1 MKLFGKRFWASVLSL
16 LMMLSV
22 VPMQAF
28 AEEMVYSEDASA
40 ASSQAVPSSSDTL
53 ATSNALS
60 ESAESLPVQSG
71 QEGST
76 PVVSSSS
83 EATSSSESDL
93 EESPSPAVSSSN
105 QQGEKDSSVG
115 TPPANNSQDASGSS
129 SNSDSSVAQS
139 APDSTESTP
148 ARTEIQLNEEK
159 LTLTVGDTFQLS
171 GTCYP
176 DGEVISEAI
185 WESSA
190 PEFAAVDA
198 TGLVTAQAP
207 GEARISV
214 TADGLTAVCEVT
226 VEGLPEFVIEDG
238 ILVAYNGSATELV
251 VPEGVVEIAD
261 HFLAENET
269 IEKLILPDGL
279 KKIGEKAF
287 YGCKNLKEI
296 EFPATLTEI
305 GDEAFSACDQ
315 LEKAQFEANPE
326 ILGQNVFL
334 NVAQQFVLVGPAGG
348 LLEQY
353 AKENNLLFEATE
365 LSDET
370 DGSEVPEDGEEPVSD
385 EEADSEMSNELAVMH
400 GWQVIDGNTYYFL
413 ENGEKAKGLMQIEG
427 ETYYFNDSGV
437 MQTRFVT
444 IGTDTYY
451 FSIYGGK
458 AVKGWFTQENGDKYY
473 ADTTTGKVAKG
484 LTTIDGQTYYF
495 DGTGVMQTRF
505 ATVGTDT
512 YYFSIYSGA
521 MVKGWFTQENGSQYY
536 ADQTT
541 GRIAKGL
548 TKIDGKFY
556 YFDNSGVMQ
565 TRFVTIGADTYYFSI
580 YSGAA
585 ITSWFTQENGDKYY
599 ADPSTGKI
607 VKGVK
612 QVDSKWTYFDESTGK
627 VLIETVTFN
636 VPTKATDGNTY
647 CILTGG
653 QKATGLTKIGDETY
667 YFNDSGVMQ
676 TRFVNI
682 GSDTYYF
689 SIYSGKAIKGWFTQ
703 ENGDKYYADATTGK
717 VAKGLTKIDGSTY
730 YFNDSGVMQTRFVTV
745 GNDTY
750 YFSIYD
756 GKAIKGWFT
765 QENGDKYYADVTTGK
780 VAKGLTKIDGDTYY
794 FNDSGVM
801 QTRFVTVGNDTY
813 YFSIYDGKAIKGWFT
828 QENGDRYY
836 ADKDTAV
843 IAKGKVSVDGVLY
856 WFWNDGVVASP
867 IRPGEFV
874 TFDGKTYYYDE
885 QGEIVVGWFKVGEK
899 TYYASLDR
907 GVIAKGMQTI
917 DGETYFF
924 DLETGTMQTRFV
936 WFDGEYYYFSIY
948 NGKMVKGWFTQED
961 GSQYYADS
969 QTGVIARGFKTLD
982 GKKYHFDSDTGKM
995 SKGWF
1000 MVSGEKY
1007 YADPNTG
1014 ELYRNGFYTIDGK
1027 NYYFD
1032 EEGRCEQL
1040 SPAKGID
1047 VSAAQ
1052 GNIDWKQVAD
1062 SGVEFAIIRAVH
1074 WANGGYSIDPYFY
1087 QNVVNAKAYGIK
1099 VGAYIYSY
1107 AFSEAEAIEEATFF
1121 INAPEVKALKNAGI
1135 NFDFPIFF
1143 DYEDNLIWANTT
1155 SNDQR
1160 TNILRTGMVVLDQNG
1175 YYPGFYMSDAQ
1186 SRQYVNTSQLISEGY
1201 DFWVANWGSSQ
1212 SYGTKAAMWQYSS
1225 TGRVAGIAGNVD
1237 LDICYR
1243 NYAGI
1248 INPGGGTKPDPIDET
1263 LTVYDL
1269 NTNKVVTDTVA
1280 NILSAVVMNE
1290 VGGGCGLTGAD
1301 RTQLYQA
1308 QAVAAHSYILYQ
1320 QQHGQLTP
1328 SVGLKSPTQQV
1339 RDAVAKVT
1347 NYVVIY
1353 NGSAANTAY
1362 GSSSAAKTNSS
1373 ANMGWGA
1380 LPYLVA
1386 CDSKYESAYTSGSQ
1400 WQGRV
1405 ATIGINDY
1413 QKNGV
1418 TYPGMRSNV
1427 EKIAGAG
1434 ATNGIDPSQWLQ
1446 NLKFDENGYL
1456 TSITV
1461 CGKTVSGGTF
1471 YENCWGLYSPN
1482 FKMQY
1487 NAATTS
1493 WQFTTWGNGHCVGM
1507 SQNGAAGYIGME
1519 GWTWRQVLQHYYP
1532 GTTIEG

>member
-1 MKLFGKRFWASVLSL
+1 
-16 LMMLSV
+16 
-22 VPMQAF
+22 
-28 AEEMVYSEDASA
+28 
-40 ASSQAVPSSSDTL
+40 
-53 ATSNALS
+53 
-60 ESAESLPVQSG
+60 
-71 QEGST
+71 
-76 PVVSSSS
+76 
-83 EATSSSESDL
+83 
-93 EESPSPAVSSSN
+93 
-105 QQGEKDSSVG
+105 
-115 TPPANNSQDASGSS
+115 
-129 SNSDSSVAQS
+129 
-139 APDSTESTP
+139 
-148 ARTEIQLNEEK
+148 
-159 LTLTVGDTFQLS
+159 
-171 GTCYP
+171 
-176 DGEVISEAI
+176 
-185 WESSA
+185 
-190 PEFAAVDA
+190 
-198 TGLVTAQAP
+198 
-207 GEARISV
+207 
-214 TADGLTAVCEVT
+214 
-226 VEGLPEFVIEDG
+226 
-238 ILVAYNGSATELV
+238 
-251 VPEGVVEIAD
+251 
-261 HFLAENET
+261 
-269 IEKLILPDGL
+269 
-279 KKIGEKAF
+279 
-287 YGCKNLKEI
+287 
-296 EFPATLTEI
+296 
-305 GDEAFSACDQ
+305 
-315 LEKAQFEANPE
+315 
-326 ILGQNVFL
+326 
-334 NVAQQFVLVGPAGG
+334 
-348 LLEQY
+348 
-353 AKENNLLFEATE
+353 
-365 LSDET
+365 
-370 DGSEVPEDGEEPVSD
+370 
-385 EEADSEMSNELAVMH
+385 
-400 GWQVIDGNTYYFL
+400 
-413 ENGEKAKGLMQIEG
+413 
-427 ETYYFNDSGV
+427 

-444 IGTDTYY
+444 VGTDTYY

-484 LTTIDGQTYYF
+484 LTTIDGKTYYF
-495 DGTGVMQTRF
+495 DGTGVMQIRF
-505 ATVGTDT
+505 A
-512 YYFSIYSGA
+512 
-521 MVKGWFTQENGSQYY
+521 
-536 ADQTT
+536 
-541 GRIAKGL
+541 
-548 TKIDGKFY
+548 
-556 YFDNSGVMQ
+556 
-565 TRFVTIGADTYYFSI
+565 TIGADTYYFSI
-580 YSGAA
+580 YSGAM
-585 ITSWFTQENGDKYY
+585 
-599 ADPSTGKI
+599 
-607 VKGVK
+607 V
-612 QVDSKWTYFDESTGK
+612 
-627 VLIETVTFN
+627 
-636 VPTKATDGNTY
+636 
-647 CILTGG
+647 
-653 QKATGLTKIGDETY
+653 
-667 YFNDSGVMQ
+667 
-676 TRFVNI
+676 
-682 GSDTYYF
+682 
-689 SIYSGKAIKGWFTQ
+689 KGWFTQ

-717 VAKGLTKIDGSTY
+717 VAKS
-730 YFNDSGVMQTRFVTV
+730 
-745 GNDTY
+745 
-750 YFSIYD
+750 
-756 GKAIKGWFT
+756 
-765 QENGDKYYADVTTGK
+765 
-780 VAKGLTKIDGDTYY
+780 LTKIDGDTYY

-828 QENGDRYY
+828 QENGGRYY

-843 IAKGKVSVDGVLY
+843 IAKGKISVDGVLY

-885 QGEIVVGWFKVGEK
+885 QGEIVVGWFNVGEK
-899 TYYASLDR
+899 KYYASLDR

-924 DLETGTMQTRFV
+924 DLEIGTMQTRFV

-948 NGKMVKGWFTQED
+948 SGKMVKGWFTQED

-969 QTGVIARGFKTLD
+969 KTGVIARGFKTLD
-982 GKKYHFDSDTGKM
+982 GKKYHFDSDTGKT

-1040 SPAKGID
+1040 SPTKGID

-1062 SGVEFAIIRAVH
+1062 SGVEFVIIRAVH

-1212 SYGTKAAMWQYSS
+1212 SYGTKSAMWQYSS

-1301 RTQLYQA
+1301 RIQLYQA

-1487 NAATTS
+1487 NAAITS

>member
-1 MKLFGKRFWASVLSL
+1 
-16 LMMLSV
+16 MMLSV

-60 ESAESLPVQSG
+60 KSAESLPVQSG

-83 EATSSSESDL
+83 EITSSSESDL

-105 QQGEKDSSVG
+105 QQGEKDSSVD
-115 TPPANNSQDASGSS
+115 TPPASNSQDASGSS
-129 SNSDSSVAQS
+129 GNSDSSVSQS
-139 APDSTESTP
+139 ASDSTESTP

-171 GTCYP
+171 GTYYP

-226 VEGLPEFVIEDG
+226 VEDLLEFVIEDD

-315 LEKAQFEANPE
+315 LEKAKFEADPE

-334 NVAQQFVLVGPAGG
+334 NAAQQFVLVGPAGG

-370 DGSEVPEDGEEPVSD
+370 DGSELPEEDEEPVPD
-385 EEADSEMSNELAVMH
+385 EEADSEMSNELAVMY

-458 AVKGWFTQENGDKYY
+458 TIKGWFTQENGDKYY

-495 DGTGVMQTRF
+495 DETGVMQTRF
-505 ATVGTDT
+505 ATIGADT

-536 ADQTT
+536 ADSTT

-612 QVDSKWTYFDESTGK
+612 QVDSKWIYFDESTGK
-627 VLIETVTFN
+627 VLIGTITFN

-653 QKATGLTKIGDETY
+653 QKATGLTKISDE
-667 YFNDSGVMQ
+667 
-676 TRFVNI
+676 
-682 GSDTYYF
+682 
-689 SIYSGKAIKGWFTQ
+689 
-703 ENGDKYYADATTGK
+703 
-717 VAKGLTKIDGSTY
+717 
-730 YFNDSGVMQTRFVTV
+730 
-745 GNDTY
+745 
-750 YFSIYD
+750 
-756 GKAIKGWFT
+756 
-765 QENGDKYYADVTTGK
+765 
-780 VAKGLTKIDGDTYY
+780 TYY

-874 TFDGKTYYYDE
+874 TFDGKTYYYNE
-885 QGEIVVGWFKVGEK
+885 QGEIVVGWFNVGEK

-969 QTGVIARGFKTLD
+969 KTGVIARGFKTLD
-982 GKKYHFDSDTGKM
+982 GKKYHFDSDAGKM

-1047 VSAAQ
+1047 VSAVQ

-1212 SYGTKAAMWQYSS
+1212 SYGTKAAMWQYSN

-1418 TYPGMRSNV
+1418 TYLGMRSNV

-1519 GWTWRQVLQHYYP
+1519 GWTWRQILQHYYP

>member
-1 MKLFGKRFWASVLSL
+1 
-16 LMMLSV
+16 MMLSV

-60 ESAESLPVQSG
+60 KSAESLPVQSG

-83 EATSSSESDL
+83 EITSSSESDL

-105 QQGEKDSSVG
+105 QQGEKDSSVD
-115 TPPANNSQDASGSS
+115 TPPASNSQDASGSS
-129 SNSDSSVAQS
+129 GNSDSSVSQS
-139 APDSTESTP
+139 ASDSTESTP

-171 GTCYP
+171 GTYYP

-226 VEGLPEFVIEDG
+226 VEDLLEFVIEDD

-315 LEKAQFEANPE
+315 LEKAKFEADPE

-334 NVAQQFVLVGPAGG
+334 NAAQQFVLVGPAGG

-370 DGSEVPEDGEEPVSD
+370 DGSELPEEDEEPVPD
-385 EEADSEMSNELAVMH
+385 EEADSEMSNELAVMY

-458 AVKGWFTQENGDKYY
+458 TIKGWFTQENGDKYY

-495 DGTGVMQTRF
+495 DETGVMQTRF
-505 ATVGTDT
+505 ATIGADT

-536 ADQTT
+536 ADSTT

-612 QVDSKWTYFDESTGK
+612 QVDSKWIYFDESTGK
-627 VLIETVTFN
+627 VLIGTITFN

-653 QKATGLTKIGDETY
+653 QKATGLTKISDETYYFNDSGVMQTRFVNIESDTYYFSIYSGKAVKGWFTQENGDKYYADVTTGKVAKGLTKIDGDTY

-689 SIYSGKAIKGWFTQ
+689 SIYSGKAVKGWFTQ
-703 ENGDKYYADATTGK
+703 ENGDKYYADA
-717 VAKGLTKIDGSTY
+717 
-730 YFNDSGVMQTRFVTV
+730 
-745 GNDTY
+745 
-750 YFSIYD
+750 
-756 GKAIKGWFT
+756 
-765 QENGDKYYADVTTGK
+765 TTGK

-874 TFDGKTYYYDE
+874 TFDGKTYYYNE
-885 QGEIVVGWFKVGEK
+885 QGEIVVGWFNVGEK

-969 QTGVIARGFKTLD
+969 KTGVIARGFKTLD
-982 GKKYHFDSDTGKM
+982 GKKYHFDSDAGKM

-1047 VSAAQ
+1047 VSAVQ

-1212 SYGTKAAMWQYSS
+1212 SYGTKAAMWQYSN

-1418 TYPGMRSNV
+1418 TYLGMRSNV

-1519 GWTWRQVLQHYYP
+1519 GWTWRQILQHYYP

>member
-1 MKLFGKRFWASVLSL
+1 MKPIVALLSAFWKSITHRRPIVKLFGKRFWVSVLSL

-28 AEEMVYSEDASA
+28 AEELVYLEDASA

-60 ESAESLPVQSG
+60 DSAENLPVQSG
-71 QEGST
+71 QEGSM
-76 PVVSSSS
+76 PVASSSS

-93 EESPSPAVSSSN
+93 EKSPSPAVSSSN
-105 QQGEKDSSVG
+105 QQGEKGSSAD

-129 SNSDSSVAQS
+129 SNSDSSVSQS

-171 GTCYP
+171 GIYYP

-214 TADGLTAVCEVT
+214 TADGLTAVCEIT
-226 VEGLPEFVIEDG
+226 VEDLPEFVIEDG

-305 GDEAFSACDQ
+305 GDETFSACDQ
-315 LEKAQFEANPE
+315 LEKAQFKADPE

-353 AKENNLLFEATE
+353 AEENNLLFEATE

-370 DGSEVPEDGEEPVSD
+370 DGSEVPEEGEEPASGG
-385 EEADSEMSNELAVMH
+385 EADSEMNNELAVMY

-473 ADTTTGKVAKG
+473 ADKTTGKVAKG

-505 ATVGTDT
+505 ATIGTDT

-536 ADQTT
+536 ADQAT

-556 YFDNSGVMQ
+556 CFDNSGVMQ

-653 QKATGLTKIGDETY
+653 QKAVGLTKIGDETY

-682 GSDTYYF
+682 ENDTYYF
-689 SIYSGKAIKGWFTQ
+689 SIYNGKAIKGWFTQ

-717 VAKGLTKIDGSTY
+717 VAKGLTKID
-730 YFNDSGVMQTRFVTV
+730 D
-745 GNDTY
+745 
-750 YFSIYD
+750 
-756 GKAIKGWFT
+756 
-765 QENGDKYYADVTTGK
+765 
-780 VAKGLTKIDGDTYY
+780 DTYY

-867 IRPGEFV
+867 VRPGEFV

-885 QGEIVVGWFKVGEK
+885 QGEIVVGWFNVGEK
-899 TYYASLDR
+899 TYYASLNR

-961 GSQYYADS
+961 GSKYYADS
-969 QTGVIARGFKTLD
+969 KTGVIARGFKTLD

-1000 MVSGEKY
+1000 TVSGEKY

-1040 SPAKGID
+1040 SPAQGID

-1052 GNIDWKQVAD
+1052 GNIDWEQVAD

-1225 TGRVAGIAGNVD
+1225 TDRVAGIAGNVD

-1248 INPGGGTKPDPIDET
+1248 INPGGGTKPNPIDET

-1269 NTNKVVTDTVA
+1269 NANKVVTDTVT

-1353 NGSAANTAY
+1353 NGSAANTSY

>member
-1 MKLFGKRFWASVLSL
+1 
-16 LMMLSV
+16 
-22 VPMQAF
+22 
-28 AEEMVYSEDASA
+28 
-40 ASSQAVPSSSDTL
+40 
-53 ATSNALS
+53 
-60 ESAESLPVQSG
+60 
-71 QEGST
+71 
-76 PVVSSSS
+76 
-83 EATSSSESDL
+83 
-93 EESPSPAVSSSN
+93 
-105 QQGEKDSSVG
+105 
-115 TPPANNSQDASGSS
+115 
-129 SNSDSSVAQS
+129 
-139 APDSTESTP
+139 
-148 ARTEIQLNEEK
+148 
-159 LTLTVGDTFQLS
+159 
-171 GTCYP
+171 
-176 DGEVISEAI
+176 
-185 WESSA
+185 
-190 PEFAAVDA
+190 
-198 TGLVTAQAP
+198 
-207 GEARISV
+207 
-214 TADGLTAVCEVT
+214 
-226 VEGLPEFVIEDG
+226 
-238 ILVAYNGSATELV
+238 
-251 VPEGVVEIAD
+251 
-261 HFLAENET
+261 
-269 IEKLILPDGL
+269 
-279 KKIGEKAF
+279 
-287 YGCKNLKEI
+287 
-296 EFPATLTEI
+296 
-305 GDEAFSACDQ
+305 
-315 LEKAQFEANPE
+315 
-326 ILGQNVFL
+326 
-334 NVAQQFVLVGPAGG
+334 
-348 LLEQY
+348 
-353 AKENNLLFEATE
+353 
-365 LSDET
+365 
-370 DGSEVPEDGEEPVSD
+370 
-385 EEADSEMSNELAVMH
+385 
-400 GWQVIDGNTYYFL
+400 
-413 ENGEKAKGLMQIEG
+413 
-427 ETYYFNDSGV
+427 
-437 MQTRFVT
+437 
-444 IGTDTYY
+444 
-451 FSIYGGK
+451 
-458 AVKGWFTQENGDKYY
+458 
-473 ADTTTGKVAKG
+473 
-484 LTTIDGQTYYF
+484 
-495 DGTGVMQTRF
+495 
-505 ATVGTDT
+505 
-512 YYFSIYSGA
+512 
-521 MVKGWFTQENGSQYY
+521 
-536 ADQTT
+536 
-541 GRIAKGL
+541 
-548 TKIDGKFY
+548 
-556 YFDNSGVMQ
+556 
-565 TRFVTIGADTYYFSI
+565 
-580 YSGAA
+580 
-585 ITSWFTQENGDKYY
+585 
-599 ADPSTGKI
+599 
-607 VKGVK
+607 
-612 QVDSKWTYFDESTGK
+612 
-627 VLIETVTFN
+627 
-636 VPTKATDGNTY
+636 
-647 CILTGG
+647 
-653 QKATGLTKIGDETY
+653 
-667 YFNDSGVMQ
+667 
-676 TRFVNI
+676 
-682 GSDTYYF
+682 
-689 SIYSGKAIKGWFTQ
+689 
-703 ENGDKYYADATTGK
+703 
-717 VAKGLTKIDGSTY
+717 
-730 YFNDSGVMQTRFVTV
+730 
-745 GNDTY
+745 
-750 YFSIYD
+750 
-756 GKAIKGWFT
+756 
-765 QENGDKYYADVTTGK
+765 
-780 VAKGLTKIDGDTYY
+780 
-794 FNDSGVM
+794 M

>member
-60 ESAESLPVQSG
+60 KSAESLPVQSG

-83 EATSSSESDL
+83 EITSSSESDL

-105 QQGEKDSSVG
+105 QQGEKDSSVD
-115 TPPANNSQDASGSS
+115 TPPASNSQDASGSS
-129 SNSDSSVAQS
+129 GNSDSSVSQS
-139 APDSTESTP
+139 ASDSTESTP

-171 GTCYP
+171 GTYYP

-226 VEGLPEFVIEDG
+226 VEDLLEFVIEDD

-315 LEKAQFEANPE
+315 LEKAKFEADPE

-334 NVAQQFVLVGPAGG
+334 NAAQQFVLVGPAGG

-370 DGSEVPEDGEEPVSD
+370 DGSELPEEDEEPVPD
-385 EEADSEMSNELAVMH
+385 EEADSEMSNELAVMY

-458 AVKGWFTQENGDKYY
+458 TIKGWFTQENGDKYY

-495 DGTGVMQTRF
+495 DETGVMQTRF
-505 ATVGTDT
+505 ATIGADT

-536 ADQTT
+536 ADSTT

-612 QVDSKWTYFDESTGK
+612 QVDSKWIYFDESTGK
-627 VLIETVTFN
+627 VLIGTITFN

-653 QKATGLTKIGDETY
+653 QKATGLTKISDETYYFNDSGVMQTRFVNIESDTYYFSIYSGKAVKGWFTQENGDKYYADVTTGKVAKGLTKIDGDTY

-703 ENGDKYYADATTGK
+703 ENGDKYYADA
-717 VAKGLTKIDGSTY
+717 
-730 YFNDSGVMQTRFVTV
+730 
-745 GNDTY
+745 
-750 YFSIYD
+750 
-756 GKAIKGWFT
+756 
-765 QENGDKYYADVTTGK
+765 TTGK

-874 TFDGKTYYYDE
+874 TFDGKTYYYNE
-885 QGEIVVGWFKVGEK
+885 QGEIVVGWFNVGEK

-969 QTGVIARGFKTLD
+969 KTGVIARGFKTLD
-982 GKKYHFDSDTGKM
+982 GKKYHFDSDAGKM

-1047 VSAAQ
+1047 VSAVQ

-1212 SYGTKAAMWQYSS
+1212 SYGTKAAMWQYSN

-1418 TYPGMRSNV
+1418 TYLGMRSNV

-1519 GWTWRQVLQHYYP
+1519 GWTWRQILQHYYP